1 MAILQ
6 KNCCSIPFRLRGKK
20 PQPCTSAETSSPQIC
35 SAHTYNAILLRSKP
49 CPTDFSSPCMA
60 SPCFAVGVPAHAVEI
75 ESPPA
80 STLAH
85 RLAVMCLAQARW
97 PEGCCS
103 SASLN
108 HACRLTDSRRVY
120 PRPAI
125 AQEALHRTGRLSSA
139 SSQLGPTPGQRC
151 SSPWLRRCTAKA
163 PQGHAGR
170 ARTHNAC

>member
-1 MAILQ
+1 
-6 KNCCSIPFRLRGKK
+6 
-20 PQPCTSAETSSPQIC
+20 
-35 SAHTYNAILLRSKP
+35 
-49 CPTDFSSPCMA
+49 MA
-60 SPCFAVGVPAHAVEI
+60 SPCFAVRVPAHAVGI
-75 ESPPA
+75 EPPPA

-139 SSQLGPTPGQRC
+139 SSQLDPTPGQRC

-163 PQGHAGR
+163 PQGHVGRAGR
-170 ARTHNAC
+170 HNKFTILQGNFLSSPSSADVDSPASHPRLCHPVPEPQA